1 MTHPEDLLA
10 GYVDGTL
17 TEKERAVVESHLT
30 TCETCREEVA
40 LARAAIPALAALP
53 DEPVP
58 LGVVG
63 PVLAEARRR
72 DERRIGSRL
81 GRLQWGLGLAAAA
94 ALVAVLAVTIPNLG
108 GGTDNSTRAAN
119 VGGGGAG
126 AAGSEAATAPK
137 DALSALGGLEHES
150 TDYDQSSVQ
159 ALAGLA
165 AREGASFSIAE
176 LAPSASTTPVPA
188 PAKEL
193 TDPSAAIRCLRSSG
207 AEISAD
213 HQLVRL
219 IEASYEGTPAYLGV
233 FLEGPGAGQA
243 ADTVV
248 IWIVSKQ
255 SCAILD
261 LASKH
266 I

>member
-17 TEKERAVVESHLT
+17 TEKEGVVVEAHLA

-58 LGVVG
+58 LGLTG

-72 DERRIGSRL
+72 DERRIGTRL

-94 ALVAVLAVTIPNLG
+94 ALVAVLAVTLPNLG
-108 GGTDNSTRAAN
+108 GGAETGNRAATA
-119 VGGGGAG
+119 GGGGAAG
-126 AAGSEAATAPK
+126 AGPEAATAPK
-137 DALSALGGLEHES
+137 DALAALAGLEHES
-150 TDYDQSSVQ
+150 TDYDQASVQ
-159 ALAGLA
+159 ALAGLV
-165 AREGASFSIAE
+165 AREGANFSIAE
-176 LAPSASTTPVPA
+176 LAPSASTSPVPA
-188 PAKEL
+188 SANKL
-193 TDPSAAIRCLRSSG
+193 TEPSAAIRCLRSSG
-207 AEISAD
+207 AEISQD

-219 IEASYEGTPAYLGV
+219 IEARYEGAAAYLGV

-243 ADTVV
+243 PDTVV

>member
-40 LARAAIPALAALP
+40 LARAAIPALAAIP

-94 ALVAVLAVTIPNLG
+94 ALVVALAVTLPNLG
-108 GGTDNSTRAAN
+108 GGAENATRAQ
-119 VGGGGAG
+119 GGGGGVG
-126 AAGSEAATAPK
+126 AAESPKAAQAPT
-137 DALSALGGLEHES
+137 DALAALQGLEHQS
-150 TDYDQSSVQ
+150 IDYDQASVQ
-159 ALAGLA
+159 ALAGVV
-165 AREGASFSIAE
+165 AREGAPFGEGEI
-176 LAPSASTTPVPA
+176 APSPSGTPA
-188 PAKEL
+188 PEAQQAL
-193 TDPSAAIRCLRSSG
+193 SDPSSAIRCLRSSG

-213 HQLVRL
+213 HQLVRV
-219 IEASYEGTPAYLGV
+219 IEASYEVTPAYLGV

-248 IWIVSKQ
+248 IWIVAKQ

>member
-1 MTHPEDLLA
+1 MTHPEELLA

-17 TEKERAVVESHLT
+17 TEKERAVVESHLP

-40 LARAAIPALAALP
+40 LARAAIPTLAALP
-53 DEPVP
+53 EEPVP
-58 LGVVG
+58 LGVTG

-72 DERRIGSRL
+72 GERRAGSRF

-94 ALVAVLAVTIPNLG
+94 ALVVALAVTLPNLG
-108 GGTDNSTRAAN
+108 GGENATRAQ
-119 VGGGGAG
+119 GGGIGAG
-126 AAGSEAATAPK
+126 AASSPKAAQAPD
-137 DALSALGGLEHES
+137 DALAALHGLEHQS
-150 TDYDQSSVQ
+150 IDYDQASVQ
-159 ALAGLA
+159 ALAGVV
-165 AREGASFSIAE
+165 AREGVPFGEGEI
-176 LAPSASTTPVPA
+176 APSASPTPA
-188 PAKEL
+188 PVAQNAL
-193 TDPSAAIRCLRSSG
+193 TDPTSAIRCLRSSG
-207 AEISAD
+207 AEISAG

-219 IEASYEGTPAYLGV
+219 IDASYEGTPAYLGV

-248 IWIVSKQ
+248 IWIVAKQ
-255 SCAILD
+255 TCEILD